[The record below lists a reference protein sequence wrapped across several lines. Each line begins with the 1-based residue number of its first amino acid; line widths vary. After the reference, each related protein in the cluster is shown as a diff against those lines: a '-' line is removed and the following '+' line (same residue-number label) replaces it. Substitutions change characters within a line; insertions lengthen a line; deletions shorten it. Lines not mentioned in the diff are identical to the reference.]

1 MTDAIDRALS
11 TEVLAGI
18 ISAPESIAK
27 ETLAQLEP
35 DDFPHW
41 IDAAIFEALAQ
52 VNFAD
57 RQVPGSII
65 VQVNRHLLN
74 AGRFRDSD
82 DGLRAGVVALAENR
96 GHPEMLPSLTA
107 TLIEQR
113 FRRAAQLFAL
123 SVADHAANSPVHDL
137 FDALNTGNQELLRLR
152 GRINLPRA
160 QSTVTNLKE
169 RSA

>member
-1 MTDAIDRALS
+1 MSDTIDRTLS

-18 ISAPESIAK
+18 ISAPESIAR
-27 ETLAQLEP
+27 ETLSKLEP
-35 DDFPHW
+35 GDFEHW
-41 IDAAIFEALAQ
+41 IDAAIFEALTQ

-65 VQVNRHLLN
+65 VQVNRRLLN
-74 AGRFRDSD
+74 TGRFRDSD

-113 FRRAAQLFAL
+113 FRRATRDYAT
-123 SVADHAANSPVHDL
+123 SITDHADRSPLADV
-137 FDALNTGNQELLRLR
+137 DAALRGIDELRRLR
-152 GRINLPRA
+152 SRIPDMARHLSA
-160 QSTVTNLKE
+160 VKE
-169 RSA
+169 GVA